1 VDDRVASLY
10 RRAENRAD
18 RAVLVLRRLLPKGL
32 VMTVSALP
40 RVDFVLGGARSGKTG
55 VALARAEASGLSPV
69 MVATAQAHD
78 DEMAARIA
86 AHRAERGPAWG
97 LVEEPLALADVVARE
112 AGAGRVLVVDCLTL
126 WLSNVLFAERDVEAE
141 IATLAAALERV
152 GGAVILVSNEVGLG
166 IVPENALARRFRDLQ
181 GRLNREVA
189 RVAERVTLV
198 VAGLEV
204 AVKQSGT
211 R

>member
-1 VDDRVASLY
+1 
-10 RRAENRAD
+10 
-18 RAVLVLRRLLPKGL
+18 
-32 VMTVSALP
+32 MTVSALP

-55 VALARAEASGLSPV
+55 VALARAEASGLAPV

-78 DEMAARIA
+78 VEMEARIA

-97 LVEEPLALADVVARE
+97 LIEEPLALADVLARE
-112 AGAGRVLVVDCLTL
+112 AGEGRVLVVDCLTL
-126 WLSNVLFAERDVEAE
+126 WLANLLFADRDVEAE
-141 IATLAAALERV
+141 IAGLAATLERV

-189 RVAERVTLV
+189 RAAERVTLV

-204 AVKQSGT
+204 AVKPSGI

>member
-1 VDDRVASLY
+1 
-10 RRAENRAD
+10 
-18 RAVLVLRRLLPKGL
+18 
-32 VMTVSALP
+32 MIVSALP

-55 VALARAEASGLSPV
+55 VALARAEASGLSAV

-78 DEMAARIA
+78 AEMETRIA
-86 AHRAERGPAWG
+86 AHRAERGPEWG
-97 LVEEPLALADVVARE
+97 LVEEPLALADVLARE
-112 AGAGRVLVVDCLTL
+112 AGEGRVLVVDCLTL
-126 WLSNVLFAERDVEAE
+126 WLSNVLFADRDVEAE
-141 IATLAAALERV
+141 IAGLVAALERV
-152 GGAVILVSNEVGLG
+152 AGSVILVSNEVGLG

-189 RVAERVTLV
+189 RVADRVTLV

-204 AVKQSGT
+204 AVKQTGT

>member
-1 VDDRVASLY
+1 
-10 RRAENRAD
+10 
-18 RAVLVLRRLLPKGL
+18 
-32 VMTVSALP
+32 MTVSALP